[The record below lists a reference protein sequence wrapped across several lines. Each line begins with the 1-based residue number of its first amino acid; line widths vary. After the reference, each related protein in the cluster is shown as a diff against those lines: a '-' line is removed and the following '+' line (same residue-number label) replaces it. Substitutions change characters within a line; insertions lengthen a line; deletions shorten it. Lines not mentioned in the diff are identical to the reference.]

1 MDCRLYPRPV
11 PITTPDR
18 AAGNRLQIWIGLFDV
33 TAAPPLQW
41 LVNGTPAA
49 PTSIAPL
56 GAVRDARLVAAD
68 VPRAFSGIYE
78 FAGLQ
83 PDTSYTF
90 TADVGGERVSVAART
105 LPNELPAGLNNA
117 LHVLLVSCYYQP
129 EDRSELVSAVIRRLS
144 GSVAPQLTLLMGDQ
158 VYLDL
163 PTLTDFE
170 DDAAWLA
177 GWFEGYYTRNWRG
190 PGGLTAILSS
200 APCISIPDDHE
211 YWNNAPHFSPIVG
224 NTKSVAGRERWRTAA
239 EMLYRGFQLAAPLG
253 VGDPFILDIPP
264 LSFFLADS
272 RSRRNEDRGQ
282 TMTPQVIQAL
292 QAWCDRMAQERL
304 FGVFVA
310 GQSLYDTPVGTLKGS
325 VADYSLANYADYPDM
340 IRALMSVPDRGLPLL
355 CLTGDVHWGRVT
367 QCVDVSLARN
377 VLYEVIS
384 SPSALVSSV
393 GIDQWKKVGGFLG
406 GLFGKRDPWPRHSN
420 PEKTPDFLATDV
432 LDKRY
437 RSDDLYGQTGD
448 HVVLLSFTRA
458 GIGVDVRV
466 TYYPIHQ
473 DTRVEQPIS
482 VGPLLL
488 RPL

>member
-78 FAGLQ
+78 FTGLQ

-211 YWNNAPHFSPIVG
+211 YWNNAPHSARLWATRNPWPAGNGGAQPRKCCIGDSNSRPRSEWEIHSSWISPRFRFSWPTREPKKRGPWPNDDPSGDTSASSLVRPYGPGTFVRCFRRWAIALRHPGRNLERQCRGLFPRELCGLSRHDPRADVRSRPG
-224 NTKSVAGRERWRTAA
+224 TTAVMSHRGRPLGAGDAMCGRESRT
-239 EMLYRGFQLAAPLG
+239 Q
-253 VGDPFILDIPP
+253 
-264 LSFFLADS
+264 
-272 RSRRNEDRGQ
+272 
-282 TMTPQVIQAL
+282 
-292 QAWCDRMAQERL
+292 RL
-304 FGVFVA
+304 V
-310 GQSLYDTPVGTLKGS
+310 
-325 VADYSLANYADYPDM
+325 
-340 IRALMSVPDRGLPLL
+340 
-355 CLTGDVHWGRVT
+355 
-367 QCVDVSLARN
+367 
-377 VLYEVIS
+377 
-384 SPSALVSSV
+384 
-393 GIDQWKKVGGFLG
+393 
-406 GLFGKRDPWPRHSN
+406 
-420 PEKTPDFLATDV
+420 
-432 LDKRY
+432 
-437 RSDDLYGQTGD
+437 
-448 HVVLLSFTRA
+448 
-458 GIGVDVRV
+458 
-466 TYYPIHQ
+466 
-473 DTRVEQPIS
+473 
-482 VGPLLL
+482 
-488 RPL
+488 